1 MLNKKR
7 IGRLGL
13 IVSSIAAGAITSA
26 AAAPTYDY
34 CNYISANEEFSTW
47 TMEKEYY
54 GNTSNGRWR
63 LIVDGSEAGGVYITL
78 KGDLREYSQTLGT
91 LYAKEGDGSV
101 YGYNSGVPGQN
112 VHLVGKRSDM
122 LRECKVWGSW
132 SSDVP

>member
-13 IVSSIAAGAITSA
+13 IVSSIAAVAITSA

-91 LYAKEGDGSV
+91 L
-101 YGYNSGVPGQN
+101 
-112 VHLVGKRSDM
+112 
-122 LRECKVWGSW
+122 
-132 SSDVP
+132 